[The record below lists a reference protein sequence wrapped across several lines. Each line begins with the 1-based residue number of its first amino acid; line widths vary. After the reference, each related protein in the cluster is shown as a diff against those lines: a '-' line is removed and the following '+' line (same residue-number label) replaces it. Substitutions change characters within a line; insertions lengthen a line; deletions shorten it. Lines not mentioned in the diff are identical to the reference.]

1 MAGSGLGHLASCAL
15 VLRAGGADAK
25 PELEQPSLRRNL
37 HKGCM
42 LAVLLTLR
50 RLVVSQEGRRL
61 ETETWSERLLS
72 EGGLWHL
79 KPTPRQELQVIQGR
93 PHGQSHVVFM
103 EECEQLVHLMLVALQ
118 SA

>member
-1 MAGSGLGHLASCAL
+1 MAGSGLGNLASFAL
-15 VLRAGGADAK
+15 VLRAGGADAI

-37 HKGCM
+37 HKGRM

-61 ETETWSERLLS
+61 ETETWSERFLS

-79 KPTPRQELQVIQGR
+79 KSTPRQELQVIQGR
-93 PHGQSHVVFM
+93 PHGQSHLVFM
-103 EECEQLVHLMLVALQ
+103 EECEQVVHRMLVALQ
-118 SA
+118 